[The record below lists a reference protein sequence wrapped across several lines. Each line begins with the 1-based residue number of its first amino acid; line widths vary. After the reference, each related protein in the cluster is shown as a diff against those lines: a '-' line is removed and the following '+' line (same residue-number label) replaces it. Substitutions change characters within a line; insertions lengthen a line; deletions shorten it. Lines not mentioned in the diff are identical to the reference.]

1 MLELGLKILV
11 AYLLGALV
19 GSLILGKLR
28 GIDIRAMGSGNAGA
42 TNALRTQGN
51 AFGAAVFAIDVAKG
65 VLAVAWIPIAPIP
78 AAWHDPM
85 LSPTWLTLGCGLA
98 VVVGHV
104 FPVWFDFR
112 GGKGAATMIGVLAAL
127 APRLLAP
134 TVIAWC
140 VVVALTGFVGLATML
155 AGVAATAA
163 AAFLGAGDWRS
174 IGFCAVLTAFLVYT
188 HRGNIARMRAGSE
201 HRAQRLWLFR
211 PRPI

>member
-19 GSLILGKLR
+19 GSLVLGRWR

-42 TNALRTQGN
+42 TNAFRTQGKG
-51 AFGAAVFAIDVAKG
+51 FGVAVFVIDVAKG

-78 AAWHDPM
+78 ASWHDPA
-85 LSPTWLTLGCGLA
+85 LSPTWLALGCGLA

-140 VVVALTGFVGLATML
+140 LVVALTGFVGLATML
-155 AGVAATAA
+155 AGAAATVT
-163 AAFLGAGDWRS
+163 AAFLGAGDWRLT
-174 IGFCAVLTAFLVYT
+174 GFCAALTAFLVYT
-188 HRGNIARMRAGSE
+188 HRGNIARMRAGQE
-201 HRAQRLWLFR
+201 HRARRLWLFR
-211 PRPI
+211 PRSA

>member
-19 GSLILGKLR
+19 GSLVLGRLR
-28 GIDIRAMGSGNAGA
+28 GIDIRSMGSGNAGA
-42 TNALRTQGN
+42 TNAFRTQGK

-65 VLAVAWIPIAPIP
+65 VFAVAWLPVAPIP
-78 AAWHDPM
+78 AAWRDPA
-85 LSPTWLTLGCGLA
+85 LSSTWLTLGCGLA

-112 GGKGAATMIGVLAAL
+112 GGKGAATMIGVLAVI

-134 TVIAWC
+134 TVVAWC

-155 AGVAATAA
+155 AGAAATVA
-163 AAFLGAGDWRS
+163 AAFLAAGDWR
-174 IGFCAVLTAFLVYT
+174 ITGFCAVLTAFLVYT
-188 HRGNIARMRAGSE
+188 HRSNIAKMRAGKE
-201 HRAQRLWLFR
+201 HRARRLWLLG
-211 PRPI
+211 PRSA

>member
-19 GSLILGKLR
+19 GSLVLGKLR
-28 GIDIRAMGSGNAGA
+28 GVDIRAMGSGNAGA
-42 TNALRTQGN
+42 TNAFRTQGK
-51 AFGAAVFAIDVAKG
+51 AFGVAVFAIDVAKG
-65 VLAVAWIPIAPIP
+65 VVAVTWLPIAPIP
-78 AAWHDPM
+78 APWHDPA
-85 LSPTWLTLGCGLA
+85 LSSTWLTLGCGLA

-140 VVVALTGFVGLATML
+140 LVVALTGFVGLATLL
-155 AGVAATAA
+155 AGAAATVA
-163 AAFLGAGDWRS
+163 AAFLGAGDWRLT
-174 IGFCAVLTAFLVYT
+174 GFCVVLTAFLVYT
-188 HRGNIARMRAGSE
+188 HRSNIARMRAGTE
-201 HRAQRLWLFR
+201 HRARRLWLFR
-211 PRPI
+211 PRSA